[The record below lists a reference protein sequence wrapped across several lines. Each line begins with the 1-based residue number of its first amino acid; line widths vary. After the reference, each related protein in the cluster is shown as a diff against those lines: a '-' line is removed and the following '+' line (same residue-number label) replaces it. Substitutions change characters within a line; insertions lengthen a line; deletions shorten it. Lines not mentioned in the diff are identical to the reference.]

1 MMTDNL
7 NKPKKMLFSAQKIQQ
22 RVVELGAQITKDY
35 QGKKLVTIGVLN
47 GSVLFFSDIVRV
59 IDLEME
65 FDFIR
70 LKSYSG
76 TSSTGTVR
84 LEQDIHADI
93 AGRDILIIE
102 DIVDTGRSLE
112 FLIKRLE
119 GSFAKSV
126 RICTLLYKKE
136 KASKNVIPDYVGF
149 EIPDDFVVGYGL
161 DYNQKYRNLDSI
173 YRLR

>member
-1 MMTDNL
+1 MTGNIL
-7 NKPKKMLFSAQKIQQ
+7 KPTKTLITAEGIQKRIAEMG
-22 RVVELGAQITKDY
+22 VEISKDY
-35 QGKKLVTIGVLN
+35 QGKTPIILGVLN
-47 GSVLFFSDIVRV
+47 GCIIFFADLVRT
-59 IDLEME
+59 IDVEME

-93 AGRDILIIE
+93 AGKDVLIVE
-102 DIVDTGRSLE
+102 DIVDTGRSLD

-126 RICTLLYKKE
+126 HICTLLYKKE

-149 EIPDDFVVGYGL
+149 EISDDFVVGYGL
-161 DYNQKYRNLDSI
+161 DYNQKYRNLNAI
-173 YRLR
+173 YLLG